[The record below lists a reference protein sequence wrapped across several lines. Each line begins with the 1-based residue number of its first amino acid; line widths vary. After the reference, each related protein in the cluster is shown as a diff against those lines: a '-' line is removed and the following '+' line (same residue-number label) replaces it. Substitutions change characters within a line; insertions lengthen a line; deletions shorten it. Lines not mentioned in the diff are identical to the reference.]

1 MPPILWCEDSPKY
14 DIIADLRRV
23 VVKANV
29 AHESFAQINIP
40 KNKIKV
46 FKCAA
51 LQDFNEYSFRTLNF
65 KGLAFTEGVMDN
77 TYMSVNTVR
86 SVRWANFKQKL

>member
-1 MPPILWCEDSPKY
+1 M
-14 DIIADLRRV
+14 
-23 VVKANV
+23 KANV

-46 FKCAA
+46 FKCEA

-65 KGLAFTEGVMDN
+65 KGLAFTDAKE
-77 TYMSVNTVR
+77 
-86 SVRWANFKQKL
+86 